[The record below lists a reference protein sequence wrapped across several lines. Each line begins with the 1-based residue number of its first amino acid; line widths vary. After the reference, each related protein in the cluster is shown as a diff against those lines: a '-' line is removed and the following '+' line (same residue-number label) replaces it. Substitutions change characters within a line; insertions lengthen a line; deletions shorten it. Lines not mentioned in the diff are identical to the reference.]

1 MNNRHIIENYY
12 RAHKDELIAFVSL
25 RLHFSNDAEDL
36 VQEVFLRLLSGNR
49 PINET
54 TLPSLAYTFCRN
66 LITDWYRRHITRQD
80 VEHTISRWQSVN
92 AEEQSAESLLSVR
105 EINEQL
111 ERGLAR
117 VPKECRE
124 LYRMHIYGAMPIRD
138 ICRKTGQPYKAVEYR
153 LGQARKQVRY
163 QLRHII

>member
-1 MNNRHIIENYY
+1 MNNQSIIADYY
-12 RAHKDELIAFVSL
+12 SKHRGEILAFVLL
-25 RLHFSNDAEDL
+25 RLQNIDEAEDL
-36 VQEVFLRLLSGNR
+36 VQEVFLRLLNGQR

-54 TLPSLAYTFCRN
+54 TLPNLVYTLCRN
-66 LITDWYRRHITRQD
+66 LITDWYRHHSIRQD
-80 VEHTISRWQSVN
+80 VEHRLYSTT
-92 AEEQSAESLLSVR
+92 ATADSAESVLSVR

-124 LYRMHIYGAMPIRD
+124 LYRMHIYGAMPISD
-138 ICRKTGQPYKAVEYR
+138 ICRQTGQPYKAVEYR
-153 LGQARKQVRY
+153 LGMARKQVRN